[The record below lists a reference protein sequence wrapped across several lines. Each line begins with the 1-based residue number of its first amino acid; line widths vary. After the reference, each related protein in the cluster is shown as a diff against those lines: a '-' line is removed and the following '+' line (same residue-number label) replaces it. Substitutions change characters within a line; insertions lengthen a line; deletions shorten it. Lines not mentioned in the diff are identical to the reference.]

1 MEEATGPLDGLKVI
15 EMGSVG
21 RGPLEGGRVGG
32 GGRGGPVPHAAM
44 LLADMGA
51 EVVRVDRPSALA
63 PGGSQPPPPYG
74 EVTLRGRRSIVV
86 DLKHHAGQA
95 TLLDLVRKA
104 DVLIEGFRPGVM
116 ERLGLGPDDC
126 LAVNPR
132 MVYGR
137 MTGYGQDGPLS
148 HAAGHDLNY
157 IAFAGALAHFGRPGE
172 RPSMPLNLVG
182 DYGGGSM
189 YLLFGVMCA
198 LYERAASGQGQVV
211 DAAMVDGIA
220 SLMSLFWGYSQIGR
234 FDETKRGAHH
244 FDGGA
249 HFFDVYECSD
259 HRFISVG
266 AIEPQ
271 FYAELLQRLGLAD
284 DPDFAVQY
292 DKSRWPELKLRLI
305 ELFATGTRDEWC
317 ALLEGTDACFAPLL
331 TLSETAA
338 HPHTAHRRTLVEVC
352 GIRQAAP
359 APRLSRTPGRLG
371 RPPAPFGQDTVE
383 VLSDWGVPAERVQEL
398 LAEGAV
404 ARPE

>member
-1 MEEATGPLDGLKVI
+1 MGNSAGPLAGLKII
-15 EMGSVG
+15 EMGSV
-21 RGPLEGGRVGG
+21 
-32 GGRGGPVPHAAM
+32 GPVPHAAM

-51 EVVRVDRPSALA
+51 EVVRVDRPAALP
-63 PGGSQPPPPYG
+63 PGGSQPPPPVG
-74 EVTLRGRRSIVV
+74 EVTRRGRRNIAV
-86 DLKHHAGQA
+86 DLKHPDGRAA
-95 TLLDLVRKA
+95 LLDMVRTA
-104 DVLIEGFRPGVM
+104 DVLLEGFRPGVM
-116 ERLGLGPDDC
+116 ERLGLGPEDC
-126 LAVNPR
+126 LSVNPR
-132 MVYGR
+132 LIYGR

-148 HAAGHDLNY
+148 QAAGHDLNY
-157 IAFAGALAHFGRPGE
+157 IAFAGALAHFGRPDE
-172 RPSMPLNLVG
+172 KPSMPLNLVG

-189 YLLFGVMCA
+189 FLLFGVMCA

-220 SLMSLFWGYSQIGR
+220 SLMSLFWGYSQIGK

-249 HFFDVYECSD
+249 PFFDVYECSD
-259 HRFISVG
+259 HKFISVG

-271 FYAELLQRLGLAD
+271 FYAELLERTGLVH
-284 DPDFAVQY
+284 DPDFAVQQ
-292 DKSRWPELKLRLI
+292 DKSRWPTLKQRLI
-305 ELFATGTRDEWC
+305 EMFLTKSRDEWC

-338 HPHTAHRRTLVEVC
+338 HPHTVHRGTIVEVG

-371 RPPAPFGQDTVE
+371 RQPAPFGQDTVE
-383 VLSDWGVPAERVQEL
+383 VLKDWGIPAERVQEL

-404 ARPE
+404 ARLE